1 MLEYRGYGLSQGSP
15 SEEGLYMDART
26 ALDFLSLRHDV
37 NHKEIIV
44 FGRSLG
50 KLLHIFHSVFKHFS
64 ENGILYANYC
74 ACCPGGAVAIDVAVQ
89 PEYASRIW
97 CLILENTFTSIPD
110 MAKVLIGWRVL
121 QYLPLCFY
129 KNKVHVMLY
138 TKFYKYVMVFT
149 IKSQHNFFCDS
160 FFQCGRWH
168 I

>member
-50 KLLHIFHSVFKHFS
+50 NVLCIFHFSLDYFS
-64 ENGILYANYC
+64 EKLPFMLINHAY
-74 ACCPGGAVAIDVAVQ
+74 CPGGAVAIDIAAQ

-97 CLILENTFTSIPD
+97 CVIVENTFTSIPD

-121 QYLPLCFY
+121 HYLPLCFY
-129 KNKVHVMLY
+129 KNKV
-138 TKFYKYVMVFT
+138 
-149 IKSQHNFFCDS
+149 
-160 FFQCGRWH
+160 R
-168 I
+168 

>member
-1 MLEYRGYGLSQGSP
+1 MFCDCRLQNALGLYQYLQCNVLMLEYRGYGLSQGSP

-50 KLLHIFHSVFKHFS
+50 NVFMYIPFGLWLLFWRITF
-64 ENGILYANYC
+64 YANYRAYC
-74 ACCPGGAVAIDVAVQ
+74 AGGAVAIDIAAQ

-97 CLILENTFTSIPD
+97 CLIVENTFTGIPD

-121 QYLPLCFY
+121 HYLPLCFY
-129 KNKVHVMLY
+129 KNKVKISKV
-138 TKFYKYVMVFT
+138 K
-149 IKSQHNFFCDS
+149 
-160 FFQCGRWH
+160 
-168 I
+168 